1 MIARASQSLGVPP
14 LEDVM
19 TDEAKITSTQNLSTS
34 AARPAVSVKGPLSGQ
49 GDVCELVLRA
59 LPQWFGMETG
69 VLNYIHKAGELP
81 SFVAH
86 SGGNPVGIALIERH
100 FERSAELSL
109 IGVLPARHRM
119 GVGRA
124 LLATIEPW
132 LREQGVRFLQVKT
145 LSARS
150 ADANYARTRAFYVGM
165 GFVPLEEFP
174 TLWNEQN
181 PCLILVKS
189 I

>member
-1 MIARASQSLGVPP
+1 
-14 LEDVM
+14 M
-19 TDEAKITSTQNLSTS
+19 TDEAKITNTQHPSTTP
-34 AARPAVSVKGPLSGQ
+34 ARTAVSISGPLSGQ

-59 LPQWFGMETG
+59 LPQWFGMEIG
-69 VLNYIHKAGELP
+69 VLKYIRKAGELP
-81 SFVAH
+81 SFVAYC
-86 SGGNPVGIALIERH
+86 GGEAVGIALVERH

-132 LREQGVRFLQVKT
+132 LGDQGVQFLQVKT

-181 PCLILVKS
+181 PCLMLIKACARVG
-189 I
+189 